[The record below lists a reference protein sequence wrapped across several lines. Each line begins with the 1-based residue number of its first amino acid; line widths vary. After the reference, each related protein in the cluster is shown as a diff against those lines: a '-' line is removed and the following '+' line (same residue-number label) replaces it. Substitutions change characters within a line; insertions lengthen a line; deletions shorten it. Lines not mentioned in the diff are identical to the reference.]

1 MGKLLTKSEKAEIK
15 KKKYIKQINYEISK
29 RCGVKIMCNLFDIK
43 GDSDGSQKAALVK
56 KADEDIAEFEEMLSR
71 VWTYEQRNLLLIN

>member
-1 MGKLLTKSEKAEIK
+1 
-15 KKKYIKQINYEISK
+15 
-29 RCGVKIMCNLFDIK
+29 MCNLFDIK